1 MGLGDWLDRQGSEVG
16 LAFSD
21 VVRSTSLLF
30 EEQTVRYADF
40 IRLYRD
46 RARARAR
53 VYEGRIVDETGDQIL
68 SVFPDVVAAFRF
80 GRDLFADT
88 GHPDLKIRMGVHV
101 GSVRAEGERL
111 IGRNVHYCA
120 RVMQHASDSELWI
133 SDAARRALE
142 SASKRPGP
150 QIAWVASAEME
161 LKGIPGLHQL
171 WRAA

>member
-1 MGLGDWLDRQGSEVG
+1 MGLEDWLNRQADEVG
-16 LAFSD
+16 LAFCD

-40 IRLYRD
+40 IRMYRD
-46 RARARAR
+46 RALARAR
-53 VYEGRIVDETGDQIL
+53 VYEGRVVDETGDQIL
-68 SVFPDVVAAFRF
+68 SVFPDAAAAFRY

-88 GHPDLKIRMGVHV
+88 GHPDLKIRVGVHV

-120 RVMQHASDSELWI
+120 RVMQHAADAEFWI

-142 SASKRPGP
+142 SGAKRLTPE
-150 QIAWVASAEME
+150 IAWIANAEIE
-161 LKGIPGLHQL
+161 LKGIPGLHEL

>member
-1 MGLGDWLDRQGSEVG
+1 MRLAEWLDTQGEEVG
-16 LAFSD
+16 LAFAD

-46 RARARAR
+46 RALTRARIHG
-53 VYEGRIVDETGDQIL
+53 GRIVDETGDQIL
-68 SVFPDVVAAFRF
+68 AVFPDAGAAFRF
-80 GRDLFADT
+80 GCDLFADT
-88 GHPDLKIRMGVHV
+88 GHPDLKIRVGVHV

-120 RVMQHASDSELWI
+120 RVMQYARDAELWV
-133 SDAARRALE
+133 SDAARRSME
-142 SASKRPGP
+142 SGAKRSAPEFVW
-150 QIAWVASAEME
+150 IANDETE
-161 LKGIPGLHQL
+161 LKGIPGLHRL